1 MNKIMIKFCWRS
13 ESRIQIRI
21 ATLARRSLAEVC
33 TVPQLVVYI
42 DLDVKPWHNRSFF
55 FAVITCTVTLC
66 VDTGPQFQFHMAAL
80 VSARL
85 VHSVQRRWR
94 ASPATLSLSSRIT
107 STDGNHRC
115 YVQANR
121 KSWIHGNREFAVI
134 FHGCVVFTWKTQNY
148 WWQILHIWP
157 RKGWKSVSKYPSA

>member
-1 MNKIMIKFCWRS
+1 MNKIMIKCCWRS
-13 ESRIQIRI
+13 WSRFRLCI
-21 ATLARRSLAEVC
+21 ATLARCALAEVC
-33 TVPQLVVYI
+33 TVRVLLVYI
-42 DLDVKPWHNRSFF
+42 GLDVKPRLNRSCF
-55 FAVITCTVTLC
+55 FAVITCIVTLS
-66 VDTGPQFQFHMAAL
+66 VDTGPQFQFHTAAL
-80 VSARL
+80 VSARR
-85 VHSVQRRWR
+85 VHSVQRRWQ

-134 FHGCVVFTWKTQNY
+134 FHGCVVFTSNTQNY
-148 WWQILHIWP
+148 WRQILHIWP